1 MNDLFHEAKASGQ
14 LDLNDDTML
23 GSLRLVEIISNKI
36 FSITRPEQALE
47 SLQVGTTKSYR
58 LEEIPKEQEDIQDGD
73 ILVPVAHFSKEV
85 FSTFGNPF
93 LLLLSQG
100 DTVGSVKQKIQD
112 KLAVGDKEW
121 EKYRVAFVIQ
131 GKAHYIEDEEKTI
144 ITKDF
149 KGFSMHGNQA
159 GAQGKPWIGLEHT
172 NKANK
177 RSRYNFMEK
186 AIKIYN

>member
-1 MNDLFHEAKASGQ
+1 M
-14 LDLNDDTML
+14 
-23 GSLRLVEIISNKI
+23 
-36 FSITRPEQALE
+36 
-47 SLQVGTTKSYR
+47 
-58 LEEIPKEQEDIQDGD
+58 
-73 ILVPVAHFSKEV
+73 
-85 FSTFGNPF
+85 
-93 LLLLSQG
+93 
-100 DTVGSVKQKIQD
+100 
-112 KLAVGDKEW
+112 GDKEW

-144 ITKDF
+144 ITKVHIIYIFCFSYVSNKWGKMLFCFQDF